1 MEQGS
6 GRRGAA
12 GQGADILPG
21 TLEMLVMKTLT
32 IGALHGYAILREIR
46 RRTGDALVVEEG
58 SLYPALHRM
67 ERRGWIDAEWGASE
81 SNRKAKFYRL
91 TRAGRA
97 ELRARTAGWERL
109 VDAISKVLEG
119 KPSPEGR

>member
-1 MEQGS
+1 
-6 GRRGAA
+6 
-12 GQGADILPG
+12 
-21 TLEMLVMKTLT
+21 MKTLT

-119 KPSPEGR
+119 KPSTEGR

>member
-1 MEQGS
+1 MARTPARAPELPA
-6 GRRGAA
+6 GA
-12 GQGADILPG
+12 
-21 TLEMLVMKTLT
+21 LEMLVLKTLS

-67 ERRGWIDAEWGASE
+67 ERRGWIEAEWGQSE
-81 SNRKAKFYRL
+81 SNRKAKFYSL

-97 ELRARTAGWERL
+97 ELRSRTAGWERL
-109 VDAISKVLEG
+109 VAGIASVLEG
-119 KPSPEGR
+119 RPGAEGRR